1 MNSEILHL
9 LLVSLCFICYLVSG
23 ENGRDSMATLSLG
36 PCCVL
41 LGKLLPDD
49 DRMASAALVD
59 NALDLV
65 HIVSLRRSM
74 KTSQVDKANS
84 VISQVRSARRVM
96 MNTAES

>member
-9 LLVSLCFICYLVSG
+9 LLVSLCFICYYLVSG

-65 HIVSLRRSM
+65 HIVSMRLMRFNLINKEYKDIPSR
-74 KTSQVDKANS
+74 QC
-84 VISQVRSARRVM
+84 
-96 MNTAES
+96 